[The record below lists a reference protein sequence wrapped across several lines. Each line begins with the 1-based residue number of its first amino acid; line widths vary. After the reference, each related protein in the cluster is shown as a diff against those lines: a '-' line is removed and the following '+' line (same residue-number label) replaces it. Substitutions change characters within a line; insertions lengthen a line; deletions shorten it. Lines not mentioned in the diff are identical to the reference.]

1 LTPLDVELEQLRLI
15 DKFLEDGEGLLAD
28 DAFDAELEQAVMAA
42 AKSKLR
48 CIRATFEREKDDT
61 WVTSL
66 RNTRLIFGKPEAL

>member
-1 LTPLDVELEQLRLI
+1 MTPLDVELEQLRLI

-48 CIRATFEREKDDT
+48 RIRATFEREKDDT
-61 WVTSL
+61 WVASL
-66 RNTRLIFGKPEAL
+66 RNARLIFGKPEVL

>member
-1 LTPLDVELEQLRLI
+1 MPRDVELEQLRLI
-15 DKFLEDGEGLLAD
+15 DDFLEDGENLLAD

-48 CIRATFEREKDDT
+48 RIRAAFEREKDDT

-66 RNTRLIFGKPEAL
+66 RNTSLIFGKPEAL

>member
-1 LTPLDVELEQLRLI
+1 MPRDVELEQLRLI
-15 DKFLEDGEGLLAD
+15 DDFLEDVENLLAD
-28 DAFDAELEQAVMAA
+28 DAFDAELEQAVMAV

-48 CIRATFEREKDDT
+48 RIRAAFEREKDDT

>member
-1 LTPLDVELEQLRLI
+1 MPRDVELEQLRLI
-15 DKFLEDGEGLLAD
+15 DDFLEDGENLLAD

-48 CIRATFEREKDDT
+48 RIRAAFKREKDDT

-66 RNTRLIFGKPEAL
+66 RNTSLIFGKPEAL

>member
-1 LTPLDVELEQLRLI
+1 MPRDVELEQLRLI
-15 DKFLEDGEGLLAD
+15 DDFLEDGENLLAD
-28 DAFDAELEQAVMAA
+28 DAFDAELEQAVMAV

-48 CIRATFEREKDDT
+48 RIRAAFEREKDGT